1 MFQQDEYFKNFL
13 SISISMPIIHNKMN
27 GKLNAQTPSGEKNY
41 CHVCKGFLVSLT
53 TIHWV
58 NY

>member
-41 CHVCKGFLVSLT
+41 CHV
-53 TIHWV
+53 
-58 NY
+58 